1 MHING
6 QIYVRGLILKTI
18 YGMGSVS
25 KEITEGV
32 CFSGD
37 TAIAT
42 GGMAEPAIASGGKAG
57 ERGVS
62 SLPVA
67 I

>member
-1 MHING
+1 MKDNLLR
-6 QIYVRGLILKTI
+6 QIYVRGLILQTI

-25 KEITEGV
+25 KEITVGV
-32 CFSGD
+32 CFSGE

-42 GGMAEPAIASGGKAG
+42 GGKAG

-62 SLPVA
+62 SLVVA

>member
-1 MHING
+1 
-6 QIYVRGLILKTI
+6 
-18 YGMGSVS
+18 MGSVP
-25 KEITEGV
+25 KKIMEGV
-32 CFSGD
+32 CFVEE

-42 GGMAEPAIASGGKAG
+42 GGMAEPAIASGDKAG
-57 ERGVS
+57 ERGVL

>member
-1 MHING
+1 
-6 QIYVRGLILKTI
+6 
-18 YGMGSVS
+18 MGSVS

-32 CFSGD
+32 CFSGE

-42 GGMAEPAIASGGKAG
+42 GGKAEPAIASGGKAG
-57 ERGVS
+57 ERRVS
-62 SLPVA
+62 SLVVA

>member
-1 MHING
+1 
-6 QIYVRGLILKTI
+6 
-18 YGMGSVS
+18 MGSVS
-25 KEITEGV
+25 EEITEGV
-32 CFSGD
+32 CFAGE

-57 ERGVS
+57 ERGVL
-62 SLPVA
+62 SLLMA

>member
-1 MHING
+1 
-6 QIYVRGLILKTI
+6 
-18 YGMGSVS
+18 MGSVS

-32 CFSGD
+32 CFVEE

-57 ERGVS
+57 ERGVL